1 MLRFSKVRDV
11 KDPVRG
17 TEQSAGI
24 DFFVPNDL
32 ELIKVYPGCQINIP
46 SGIHLDL
53 IGSGLE
59 DYALIFFNKSG
70 IATKRDLQ
78 VGACVVDADYQGE
91 VHLNV
96 MNVGKQIRI
105 IMPGDKIVQG
115 ILLPVEYDMTEEIP
129 FADLYDRTT
138 QRGDGGF
145 GSTGEK

>member
-11 KDPVRG
+11 KNPVRG
-17 TEQSAGI
+17 TENSAGI
-24 DFFVPNDL
+24 DFFIPNDHP
-32 ELIKVYPGCQINIP
+32 ITTVPAGAQINIP

-59 DYALIFFNKSG
+59 DYALVFFNKSG
-70 IATKRDLQ
+70 VATKKNLQ

-96 MNVGKQIRI
+96 MNVGELDQILN
-105 IMPGDKIVQG
+105 PGDKIVQG
-115 ILLPVEYDMTEEIP
+115 ILLPVEYDMVEEIP

-145 GSTGEK
+145 GSTGE

>member
-1 MLRFSKVRDV
+1 MLRFAKVRDV

-17 TEQSAGI
+17 TSNSAGI
-24 DFFVPNDL
+24 DFFIPNDF
-32 ELIKVYPGCQINIP
+32 EPTMIHPNAQINIP

-59 DYALIFFNKSG
+59 DYALVFFNKSG
-70 IATKRDLQ
+70 VATKKDLQ

-96 MNVGKQIRI
+96 MNVGHLDQILN
-105 IMPGDKIVQG
+105 PGDKIVQG

-145 GSTGEK
+145 GSTGDK